1 MFCPFVGGTR
11 KGAGQLPCQV
21 SYDRSRGA
29 DTAPLFYFCGRNHH
43 QTFQVMRRRLQGIKH
58 TDCTARTIFGRRNRC
73 ALAVQAAM
81 ETLGGIYDPALKA
94 PESGN
99 DRAFPLYHTDAGQ
112 SNSSLAHSI
121 KGVTFCPAS
130 FLLSRP
136 IRRYVWFLEENQ
148 KRYARNERNVYF
160 STFTI
165 YLVNQT
171 MPRLL
176 MRTYIQM
183 LSSVKCRLTFSALF
197 S

>member
-1 MFCPFVGGTR
+1 
-11 KGAGQLPCQV
+11 
-21 SYDRSRGA
+21 
-29 DTAPLFYFCGRNHH
+29 
-43 QTFQVMRRRLQGIKH
+43 MRRRLQGIKH

-73 ALAVQAAM
+73 ALAAQAAM

-99 DRAFPLYHTDAGQ
+99 DRVFPLYHTDAGQ

-136 IRRYVWFLEENQ
+136 IRRYVCFFEENQ
-148 KRYARNERNVYF
+148 KNMREMNEMFIFRRLQCIF
-160 STFTI
+160 
-165 YLVNQT
+165 VNQT

-176 MRTYIQM
+176 MRTYIQL
-183 LSSVKCRLTFSALF
+183 LSSAKCRLTFSALF